1 MQCREIMRE
10 RVATLPPEA
19 SLTEAAQRM
28 KEFGCGMIPICSAEG
43 HVVGVLT
50 DRDIVVRACAEGR
63 SLDQT
68 RVSEI
73 MTRDPVM
80 CDVSD
85 SVQDAE
91 DLLIR
96 HFKARIVITEAGRL
110 AGVISLTD
118 LAQCEEPLRLAR
130 IVRHVSS
137 RAYRVEHR

>member
-10 RVATLPPEA
+10 RVATLPPDA

-28 KEFGCGMIPICSAEG
+28 KEFGCGMLPICSTDG
-43 HVVGVLT
+43 RVVGVLT

-68 RVSEI
+68 RVAEV
-73 MTRDPVM
+73 MTRDLVT
-80 CDVSD
+80 CDASD
-85 SVQDAE
+85 SVQAAE
-91 DLLIR
+91 DLLIS
-96 HFKARIVITEAGRL
+96 HFKARILVTEAGRL

-118 LAQCEEPLRLAR
+118 LAQNEEPLRLAR

-137 RAYRVEHR
+137 RAYRVEHH

>member
-10 RVATLPPEA
+10 RVATLPPDA

-28 KEFGCGMIPICSAEG
+28 KEFGCGMLPICSTDG
-43 HVVGVLT
+43 RVVGVLT

-68 RVSEI
+68 RVAEV
-73 MTRDPVM
+73 MTRELVT
-80 CDVSD
+80 CDASD
-85 SVQDAE
+85 SVQAAE
-91 DLLIR
+91 DLLIS
-96 HFKARIVITEAGRL
+96 HFKARILVTEAGRL

-118 LAQCEEPLRLAR
+118 LAQNEEPLRLAR

-137 RAYRVEHR
+137 RAYRVEHH